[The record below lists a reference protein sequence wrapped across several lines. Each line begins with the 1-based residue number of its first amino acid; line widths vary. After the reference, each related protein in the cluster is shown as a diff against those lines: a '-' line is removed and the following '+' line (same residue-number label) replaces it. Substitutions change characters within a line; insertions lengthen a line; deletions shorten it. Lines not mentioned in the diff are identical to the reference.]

1 MADYYITEVHY
12 KDKDDTTFIEEVK
25 TISSLYSSTVT
36 KKARTTVVSDIDI
49 SEKSV
54 MTATKGSDGYY
65 KKGADVHVVKIDGTK
80 YIRTDANSIKRDNLG
95 SLPQY

>member
-36 KKARTTVVSDIDI
+36 KKARTTVVSDIDTYD
-49 SEKSV
+49 KSV

-65 KKGADVHVVKIDGTK
+65 KKGADVHVLTVDKVK
-80 YIRTDANSIKRDNLG
+80 YIRTDANAKAKDNLEN
-95 SLPQY
+95 LPEY